1 MAVLLTLIRREL
13 AGHFL
18 SMRGYVI
25 MAGIQLI
32 LGGSLL
38 MVVHKLNGLPYDLPF
53 TEQFPQTQFFWL
65 VLLLIAPVITMRTF
79 AHEKAT
85 GTFET
90 LLTTPVSDVQ
100 VVLAKF
106 AGSFLFF
113 LIAFLPAL
121 AYPFILEHYAHR
133 PMEVDSRAVISLGI
147 GIGLFGAFFMALGCF
162 ASSLTRSQIVAAMI
176 TFAAGT
182 GLYIT
187 GYLSDLPPSDPQ
199 WWHYLLRHTSMLRH
213 MEDFS
218 TGILDTR
225 HVLLY
230 LSLTGVFL
238 FLTYK
243 SIESRRWK

>member
-1 MAVLLTLIRREL
+1 MAVLLTLIYREV
-13 AGHFL
+13 AAHFF
-18 SMRGYVI
+18 SVRGYVI
-25 MAGIQLI
+25 MAGVQLI
-32 LGGSLL
+32 LGSSLL
-38 MVVHKLNGLPYDLPF
+38 MVLHKLNGLPYDLPF

-79 AHEKAT
+79 AHEKAS

-90 LLTTPVSDVQ
+90 LLTTPVSDAQ

-106 AGSFLFF
+106 MGSYLFF
-113 LIAFLPAL
+113 IIAFLPAL
-121 AYPFILEHYAHR
+121 SYPFILEHYAHR
-133 PMEVDSRAVISLGI
+133 AMEVDSRAVISLGI

-176 TFAAGT
+176 TFAVGT

-187 GYLSDLPPSDPQ
+187 GYLSDLPTSDPQ
-199 WWHYLLRHTSMLRH
+199 WWHYVLRHTSMLLH

-225 HVLLY
+225 HIFLY
-230 LSLTGVFL
+230 FSLTGVFL
-238 FLTYK
+238 FLTCK

>member
-1 MAVLLTLIRREL
+1 
-13 AGHFL
+13 
-18 SMRGYVI
+18 
-25 MAGIQLI
+25 
-32 LGGSLL
+32 
-38 MVVHKLNGLPYDLPF
+38 
-53 TEQFPQTQFFWL
+53 
-65 VLLLIAPVITMRTF
+65 TF

-90 LLTTPVSDVQ
+90 LLTTPVSDAQ

-121 AYPFILEHYAHR
+121 SYPFILEHYAHR
-133 PMEVDSRAVISLGI
+133 PMEVDSRAIISLGI

-187 GYLSDLPPSDPQ
+187 GYLSDLPPSNPQ
-199 WWHYLLRHTSMLRH
+199 WWHHLLRHTSMLRH

-230 LSLTGVFL
+230 LSLTGIFL

-243 SIESRRWK
+243 SVESRRWK